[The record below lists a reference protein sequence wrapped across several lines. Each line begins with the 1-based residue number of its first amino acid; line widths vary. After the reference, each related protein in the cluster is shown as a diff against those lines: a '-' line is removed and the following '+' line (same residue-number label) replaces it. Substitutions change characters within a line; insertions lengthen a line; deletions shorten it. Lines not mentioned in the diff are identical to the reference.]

1 MNKPTNEDLK
11 RWVLLECI
19 RGTINNHKKRT
30 ICERFGCS
38 YPTLK
43 RYVQECEAVLAAL
56 DKANKEIREAKNKEA
71 AAIMVEGCKISKAY
85 DLL

>member
-1 MNKPTNEDLK
+1 MNKPTNEELK

-19 RGTINNHKKRT
+19 KGTIDEHKKRT

-43 RYVQECEAVLAAL
+43 RYVRECKAVIAAL
-56 DKANKEIREAKNKEA
+56 DKANEEIRRAQEIETAKRDL
-71 AAIMVEGCKISKAY
+71 AILKACGIN
-85 DLL
+85 